1 MTQTSPRPVVLH
13 LRHASGVQT
22 LARTYSF
29 DVREAHLGLRH
40 MSLGLGALGFGF
52 VLALMV
58 HPVLPF

>member
-1 MTQTSPRPVVLH
+1 MIQTSPRPVVLH
-13 LRHASGVQT
+13 LRHTCGSRT

-29 DVREAHLGLRH
+29 DVREARLGLRH

-52 VLALMV
+52 MLALVV